1 MRKPIE
7 YMYADMVENI
17 EWYTIDKVPEKY
29 LANVKEIL
37 NERGV
42 IY

>member
-17 EWYTIDKVPEKY
+17 EWYTIDKVPANS
-29 LANVKEIL
+29 LVNVKEIL
-37 NERGV
+37 DERGV
-42 IY
+42 TY